1 MTSISSSEKPY
12 DPEMAVAGDSS
23 RREAG
28 NDAIAAQEPAAEAS
42 PRDVHGILWVLVVLS
57 TLSSIFLYAM
67 DNTVVADV
75 TPTVANEFGNVVNLP
90 WLSVGFLV
98 GGVAVVLPFGKLYSL
113 FDAKW
118 LYIISSIIFNVGSA
132 LCGAAPNIEALIV
145 GRVLAGLGGNG
156 MYLGVMTLLSVM
168 TSDKERPG
176 YLSFVGLVWG
186 IGIILGPVIGGAFT
200 QSKATWRWAF
210 YINLC
215 IAALFAPVYLFGI
228 PSWKPRKGIR
238 NVDLIREFDL
248 VGSVLIVGAIISL
261 IMAIQF
267 GGTLYAW
274 NSGTTI
280 ALFVVAFVLFIAFG
294 IQQAYAIFTT
304 MDRRIFPAHFMR
316 NHNAVL
322 LYMVASAVNTAGFIP
337 IYYIPLYFQFT
348 QGDDPIKAGV
358 RLLPLICVLSV
369 FILLNGHLSK
379 PLSLHTP
386 LDILAD
392 SIYYSGQV
400 QLLPAVVHLRQ
411 CSHSHR
417 RRLALYAPLS
427 SLNRT
432 RNVRTNRRTARTTA
446 TTSTA
451 NIYGFE
457 ILVGVGTGSFIQ
469 AGYAVIQAMV
479 PPEEMAYGISFM
491 MLAQLGGIGIGLS
504 IAGAVFVN
512 TSLNGLAQLLPEI
525 SRTDLQLLIAGTS
538 NKFFEKLN
546 PEQRTATIDIIVGAL
561 SRTFILVYVAG
572 AFSLVASLLFTK
584 RKMFAGAQAIVG

>member
-1 MTSISSSEKPY
+1 MPIGRHVNPCIASHGGFIKSHHQHLNIPNVNSREEKPSP
-12 DPEMAVAGDSS
+12 DMTATSSIEKPFNPEMANASGSS
-23 RREAG
+23 KREA
-28 NDAIAAQEPAAEAS
+28 DADATAVQEPAAEPAS
-42 PRDVHGILWVLVVLS
+42 PRSIHGILWVLVVMS

-118 LYIISSIIFNVGSA
+118 LYIVSAVIFNVGSA

-168 TSDKERPG
+168 TSDRERPG

-186 IGIILGPVIGGAFT
+186 IGIILGPVVGGAFT

-215 IAALFAPVYLFGI
+215 VAALFAPVYLFGI
-228 PSWKPRKGIR
+228 PSWKPRKGSR
-238 NVDLIREFDL
+238 NLDLIRDSEEHF
-248 VGSVLIVGAIISL
+248 
-261 IMAIQF
+261 
-267 GGTLYAW
+267 YAW

-280 ALFVVAFVLFIAFG
+280 ALFVVAGVLFIAFG

-304 MDRRIFPAHFMR
+304 LDRRVFPSHFLR

-379 PLSLHTP
+379 HCPLTTP
-386 LDILAD
+386 WIT
-392 SIYYSGQV
+392 
-400 QLLPAVVHLRQ
+400 LLTLPTTVGRFSYFQPWYIFGSVLT
-411 CSHSHR
+411 
-417 RRLALYAPLS
+417 LIGGVLLS
-427 SLNRT
+427 S
-432 RNVRTNRRTARTTA
+432 
-446 TTSTA
+446 
-451 NIYGFE
+451 IYGFE
-457 ILVGVGTGSFIQ
+457 VLVGVGTGSFIQ

-512 TSLNGLAQLLPEI
+512 TSLNGLSQLLPQL
-525 SRTDLQLLIAGTS
+525 SRVDLQLLIAGTS
-538 NKFFEKLN
+538 NKFFETLT
-546 PEQRTATIDIIVGAL
+546 PEQRSDTIDIIVSGL

-584 RKMFAGAQAIVG
+584 RKMFAGATAIVG

>member
-12 DPEMAVAGDSS
+12 DPVMAVAGDSS
-23 RREAG
+23 KREAG
-28 NDAIAAQEPAAEAS
+28 NDATAVQEPAAEAS
-42 PRDVHGILWVLVVLS
+42 PRDVHGILWVLIVLS

-118 LYIISSIIFNVGSA
+118 LYVISAVIFNVGSA

-228 PSWKPRKGIR
+228 PSWKPRKGSR

-248 VGSVLIVGAIISL
+248 VGSVLIIGAIISL

-294 IQQAYAIFTT
+294 IQQSYAIFTT

-322 LYMVASAVNTAGFIP
+322 LYMVASAGNTAGFIP

-358 RLLPLICVLSV
+358 RLLPLICVLSIL
-369 FILLNGHLSK
+369 ILLNGHLMGKFSYFQ
-379 PLSLHTP
+379 PWYIFGSVLTLIGGVLLS
-386 LDILAD
+386 
-392 SIYYSGQV
+392 
-400 QLLPAVVHLRQ
+400 
-411 CSHSHR
+411 
-417 RRLALYAPLS
+417 
-427 SLNRT
+427 
-432 RNVRTNRRTARTTA
+432 RTTA

-451 NIYGFE
+451 SIYGFE

-512 TSLNGLAQLLPEI
+512 TSLIGLAQLLPEI

-538 NKFFEKLN
+538 NKFFDQLN
-546 PEQRTATIDIIVGAL
+546 PEQRTATIDIIFGAL

-584 RKMFAGAQAIVG
+584 RKLFAGAQAIVG